1 MPPTR
6 KQSPDPLDILLV
18 ATWIAS
24 IEEPQSLL
32 KVAPGTV
39 FGNPLKNNQF
49 ATLYLLTFG
58 IAILVVGHRQT
69 PKLFLESNA

>member
-39 FGNPLKNNQF
+39 SGNPLKNKL
-49 ATLYLLTFG
+49 ALLHCTP
-58 IAILVVGHRQT
+58 AHLRDRRILVVGHR
-69 PKLFLESNA
+69 LD